1 MRRGSTYD
9 VTVKV
14 GMDVTSA
21 DVLHVAFRST
31 KRTVLVKEYSPEGPS
46 EVEMEESDGV
56 TTISTVLSQTD
67 TLKFKEGQPVEGQ
80 IRCRI
85 GDSVYATPI
94 FTVAQTVDPIIED
107 AVI

>member
-21 DVLHVAFRST
+21 DVLHVAFRNT
-31 KRTVLVKEYSPEGPS
+31 KRTVLVKEAPDG
-46 EVEMEESDGV
+46 VEMSVEND
-56 TTISTVLSQTD
+56 TTSIRTTLSQED

-80 IRCRI
+80 VRCRI
-85 GDSVYATPI
+85 NDTVYATPI
-94 FTVAQTVDPIIED
+94 FLVAETVDGVIED
-107 AVI
+107 QVI